1 VTGFRV
7 VDTFVVEAR
16 GFVAVFV
23 AIECVVERGL
33 VAVEP
38 VVELLATVPP
48 VLRVVVTVRVLA
60 AVVERGFVAV
70 RDLVA
75 VERGFVAV
83 RDLVAVVERDFVAV
97 L

>member
-1 VTGFRV
+1 
-7 VDTFVVEAR
+7 
-16 GFVAVFV
+16 
-23 AIECVVERGL
+23 

-75 VERGFVAV
+75 VVERGFVAV

-97 L
+97 LLRAGFIPERGLRTTWCAFCALGVAIGFTR